1 MTLQEIKLLH
11 AYDSWAN
18 NRMFDAVAGLPADQY
33 MKDLKASHGSIHGT
47 LTHLV
52 AAQKIW
58 LSRFIGKPEQ
68 KLVTVA
74 EAPTLTDL
82 KKLWEKVGHDLAQ
95 FLGTMT
101 DRKLAETFVMTTT
114 SGKQFTHTYVQALQ
128 HVVNHSSYHRGQ
140 VAAMMRQV
148 AAVPPNTDMIRFY
161 RETARG
167 SAGNL

>member
-11 AYDSWAN
+11 AYDAWAN
-18 NRMFDAVAGLPADQY
+18 NRVFDAVAGLPADQY
-33 MKDLKASHGSIHGT
+33 LRDLKASHGSIHGT

-58 LSRFIGKPEQ
+58 LSRFVGKPDAS
-68 KLVTVA
+68 LVTADQV
-74 EAPTLTDL
+74 PTLADL
-82 KKLWEKVGHDLAQ
+82 RQLWEKVGYDLAQ

-101 DRKLAETFVMTTT
+101 DRKLAETFAMTTT
-114 SGKQFTHTYVQALQ
+114 SGKQFTHTYGQAFQ

-148 AAVPPNTDMIRFY
+148 GGVPPNTDLIRFY
-161 RETARG
+161 RETAR
-167 SAGNL
+167 LHQ